1 MLGSPP
7 VLGVLGGR
15 WMSRMRCDALGLV
28 WIVLRGAAKR
38 ERRVRYVRRAH
49 VTVTEMG
56 VAGQV

>member
-1 MLGSPP
+1 
-7 VLGVLGGR
+7 
-15 WMSRMRCDALGLV
+15 MSRMRCDALGLV